1 MNIIL
6 GISGGI
12 AAYKTPE
19 LVRQLI
25 KAEYQVRVVM
35 TYSAHQFVAPLALQA
50 VSGHAVRSALFD
62 SEAESAMDHIEL
74 ARWADRVLIAPAT
87 AHCIAQLAAG
97 MTGDLLTTLCLATRA
112 PLLLAPAMN
121 QQMWQ
126 HSATQ
131 YNVECLLG
139 RGVTLIGPAQGEQA
153 CGETG
158 PGRMSEP
165 HEIVAAI
172 EATDTQRC

>member
-1 MNIIL
+1 MKLIL

-19 LVRQLI
+19 LVRQLL
-25 KAEYQVRVVM
+25 KAEHQVRVVM
-35 TYSAHQFVAPLALQA
+35 THSAHQFVTPLALQA

-62 SEAESAMDHIEL
+62 SEAESAMGHIEL
-74 ARWADRVLIAPAT
+74 ARWADRILIAPAT
-87 AHCIAQLAAG
+87 AHCMAQLAAG
-97 MTGDLLTTLCLATRA
+97 MAGDLLTTLCLATSA

-121 QQMWQ
+121 RKMWQ
-126 HSATQ
+126 HPATQ
-131 YNVECLLG
+131 DNVERLLE
-139 RGVTLIGPAQGEQA
+139 RGVTMIGPAQGEQA

-165 HEIVAAI
+165 AEIVSAIAVAA
-172 EATDTQRC
+172 TKTC